1 MMFQRVIGLYEVKKH
16 KALQTFLKP
25 GGSFIDVG
33 ANKGDFS
40 LLAARL
46 VGGDG
51 KVLAFEPEPE
61 NCKWI
66 EKSIKI
72 NGYKNIM
79 LYEIALSD
87 QNGEAKL
94 FISDLSGLHSL
105 IPDLEFRDRG
115 AIDVK
120 TRTLDNFLEEIGFAD
135 HFDVIK
141 IDVEGAELQVLN
153 GASNTLIKSN
163 NLVLLIDIH
172 PRLGVNPKEV
182 CDFLVEKGVSIFH
195 EKPPFSSP
203 VKQYSNLTSIIARKV
218 L

>member
-1 MMFQRVIGLYEVKKH
+1 MLQRAIGLYEVKKH

-25 GGSFIDVG
+25 GGSFIDIG

-40 LLAARL
+40 LLAAKL

-66 EKSIKI
+66 EKSIQI

-94 FISDLSGLHSL
+94 FMSTLSGLHSL
-105 IPDLEFRDRG
+105 IPDLEYRDRG

-120 TRTLDNFLEEIGFAD
+120 IRTLDAFLKETGFA
-135 HFDVIK
+135 HPFDVIK
-141 IDVEGAELQVLN
+141 IDVEGAELQVLH
-153 GASNTLIKSN
+153 GAFHTLSMSN

-172 PRLGVNPKEV
+172 PRLGVDPKEV
-182 CDFLVEKGVSIFH
+182 CDFLVKQGFAIFH

-203 VKQYSNLTSIIARKV
+203 VTKYSNLTSIIARRV
-218 L
+218 P